1 LGRRSNSWWWVG
13 ELEKMSEVVLYFIM
27 FLDVTLVVVNNRKY
41 CGRVAR
47 ELGSSFSHHS
57 FLATMNA
64 GVQNLVISL
73 GAMQRMFFFPFLFI
87 QPLKEKFPVAR
98 KIPFDD
104 PEVLTYVRIGYVL
117 TQLTALAIY
126 YYVSLTVCF
135 SVASSFP
142 N

>member
-1 LGRRSNSWWWVG
+1 
-13 ELEKMSEVVLYFIM
+13 M
-27 FLDVTLVVVNNRKY
+27 FLDVRVVNNRKH

-47 ELGSSFSHHS
+47 ADSSFSHHS

-73 GAMQRMFFFPFLFI
+73 GAMQRMFLFPFFFI
-87 QPLKEKFPVAR
+87 QPLKKKIPVAR

-135 SVASSFP
+135 RLLCSFP
-142 N
+142 NELVSSDQEKERPNRA